1 MSTHLDGITGIDEI
15 SGRKRILAAFEH
27 REVDRIPVFDVA
39 NNPELFLKGL
49 GQENHWSDGAPTVKL
64 AKKLGLDA
72 AMVPVG
78 SYTAL
83 IKKERT
89 WIDDTTFLDRF
100 GVKYTVSSSSWPL
113 GIAIEEVA
121 LDEKFAGNFKAQAT
135 ITPEDLQPVKDAV
148 CEAHTGKRDE
158 IAIFAGSR
166 SAFSHLAV
174 SGGLVA
180 LSMLLYEDPEL
191 LHKLVEL
198 STDYWTEVGLRL
210 IETGVD
216 ALYIANDMGM
226 NGSTMI
232 SPKHLREF
240 FLPAFERQCA
250 AWKKAGGRVILHS
263 CGNIEAILPDL
274 YSSCQSNC
282 QELIP
287 KEFVPGD
294 GGSRPKGK
302 SDDKSSSCQSNC
314 QELIPKEFVP
324 GDGGVRAETGGIDG
338 LNNLQSHAG
347 MDIASVKE
355 RFGDKWTLIGNVDAT
370 TVMTSER
377 KEDIDEAIA
386 AVIKSAGSNGGLIL
400 ATDHSFHKGIPIENV
415 YHFIEQAKRLGTYQ
429 KLHQP
434 QLQSNSQDQAKID
447 PGTYQSLQPQLQ
459 SNCQDQAKI
468 DPGTYTVESDVG
480 NCGESV

>member
-1 MSTHLDGITGIDEI
+1 MHLTAIRRYFT
-15 SGRKRILAAFEH
+15 KRII
-27 REVDRIPVFDVA
+27 VQ
-39 NNPELFLKGL
+39 ELFLKGL
-49 GQENHWSDGAPTVKL
+49 GQENPWSEGAPTVKL

-83 IKKERT
+83 IRKERD
-89 WIDDTTFLDRF
+89 WIDDTTFIDRF

-121 LDEKFAGNFKAQAT
+121 LDEDFAENFKTQAV
-135 ITPEDLQPVKDAV
+135 ITPTDLQPVKDAV
-148 CEAHTGKRDE
+148 REAHTGKRDE

-180 LSMLLYEDPEL
+180 LSMLLYENPEL

-232 SPKHLREF
+232 SPTHLREF

-274 YSSCQSNC
+274 AAMSNENNGDGGLGRQQQPQLQSNC

-287 KEFVPGD
+287 KEFVPG
-294 GGSRPKGK
+294 
-302 SDDKSSSCQSNC
+302 
-314 QELIPKEFVP
+314 
-324 GDGGVRAETGGIDG
+324 TGGIDG

-347 MDIASVKE
+347 MDITSVKE

-370 TVMTSER
+370 TVMTSKR

-400 ATDHSFHKGIPIENV
+400 ATDHSFHKGIPVENV
-415 YHFIEQAKRLGTYQ
+415 YHFIEQAKKLGTYQ
-429 KLHQP
+429 NRSCFGNCPEQAKLDP
-434 QLQSNSQDQAKID
+434 GTEDLSDDKSRSCQSNSQDHMPLAFG
-447 PGTYQSLQPQLQ
+447 PGTRGL
-459 SNCQDQAKI
+459 
-468 DPGTYTVESDVG
+468 V
-480 NCGESV
+480 

>member
-1 MSTHLDGITGIDEI
+1 MKNRPQLQSSCQDQNPKDFIQMTEDLSDDKSRSCQSNCQDQNPKDFIQMTEDLSDDKSRSCQSNCQDQNPKDFGPMT
-15 SGRKRILAAFEH
+15 GRKRIIAAFDH
-27 REVDRIPVFDVA
+27 QEVDRIPVFDVA
-39 NNPELFLKGL
+39 NNPELFLEGL
-49 GQENHWSDGAPTVKL
+49 GAENPWSNGAPTVKL

-83 IKKERT
+83 IKKERA
-89 WIDDTTFLDRF
+89 WLDDTTFLDRF

-113 GIAIEEVA
+113 GIAIEEAV
-121 LDEKFAGNFKAQAT
+121 LDEKFAENFKTQAT
-135 ITPEDLQPVKDAV
+135 ITSADLQPVKDAV
-148 CEAHTGKRDE
+148 REAHTGNSDE

-216 ALYIANDMGM
+216 GLYIANDMGM

-232 SPKHLREF
+232 SPAHLREF
-240 FLPAFERQCA
+240 FLPAFEKQCA

-263 CGNIEAILPDL
+263 CGNVEAILPDL
-274 YSSCQSNC
+274 AAMGAIGT
-282 QELIP
+282 E
-287 KEFVPGD
+287 V
-294 GGSRPKGK
+294 
-302 SDDKSSSCQSNC
+302 
-314 QELIPKEFVP
+314 
-324 GDGGVRAETGGIDG
+324 GGIDG
-338 LNNLQSHAG
+338 LNNLQFHAG

-377 KEDIDEAIA
+377 KEDIDEAISY
-386 AVIKSAGSNGGLIL
+386 VIKVAGAQGGLIL
-400 ATDHSFHKGIPIENV
+400 ATDHSFHKGIPLKNV
-415 YHFIEQAKRLGTYQ
+415 YHFIEQAKKLGVYT
-429 KLHQP
+429 
-434 QLQSNSQDQAKID
+434 AK
-447 PGTYQSLQPQLQ
+447 
-459 SNCQDQAKI
+459 
-468 DPGTYTVESDVG
+468 SDDE

>member
-1 MSTHLDGITGIDEI
+1 MSTPIDERT
-15 SGRKRILAAFEH
+15 GRKRILAAFEH

-49 GQENHWSDGAPTVKL
+49 GRENHWSDGAPTVKL

-89 WIDDTTFLDRF
+89 WIDDTTFIDRF

-121 LDEKFAGNFKAQAT
+121 LDEKFVENFKTQAT
-135 ITPEDLQPVKDAV
+135 ITSDDLQPVKDAV
-148 CEAHTGKRDE
+148 REAHTGKRDE

-166 SAFSHLAV
+166 SAFSHLAI

-198 STDYWTEVGLRL
+198 STDYWTEVGLCL

-226 NGSTMI
+226 NGSTLI
-232 SPKHLREF
+232 SPTHLREF

-274 YSSCQSNC
+274 AAMSQGDVGTGDVGTEVGVSRLEDLSDDKSRSCQSNC

-287 KEFVPGD
+287 KEFVP
-294 GGSRPKGK
+294 
-302 SDDKSSSCQSNC
+302 
-314 QELIPKEFVP
+314 EV
-324 GDGGVRAETGGIDG
+324 GGIDG
-338 LNNLQSHAG
+338 LNNLQTHAG

-386 AVIKSAGSNGGLIL
+386 AVIKSAGENGGLIL
-400 ATDHSFHKGIPIENV
+400 ATDHSFHKGIPLENV
-415 YHFIEQAKRLGTYQ
+415 YHFIEQAKQLGIYPKT
-429 KLHQP
+429 
-434 QLQSNSQDQAKID
+434 QLPK
-447 PGTYQSLQPQLQ
+447 QLPR
-459 SNCQDQAKI
+459 SSEA
-468 DPGTYTVESDVG
+468 
-480 NCGESV
+480 

>member
-1 MSTHLDGITGIDEI
+1 MSAHIDETT
-15 SGRKRILAAFEH
+15 GRKRILAAFEH
-27 REVDRIPVFDVA
+27 RETDRIPVFDVA
-39 NNPELFLKGL
+39 NNPELFLKGI
-49 GQENHWSDGAPTVKL
+49 GKENPWSAGAPTVKL

-83 IKKERT
+83 IKKERN
-89 WIDDTTFLDRF
+89 WIDDTAFLDRF

-113 GIAIEEVA
+113 GIATEEAV
-121 LDEKFAGNFKAQAT
+121 LDEKFAENFKTQAV
-135 ITPEDLQPVKDAV
+135 ITPADLQPVQEAV
-148 CEAHTGKRDE
+148 REAHTGSGDE

-166 SAFSHLAV
+166 SAFSHLTI
-174 SGGLVA
+174 SGGLAA
-180 LSMLLYEDPEL
+180 LSILLYEDPEL
-191 LHKLVEL
+191 LHELVNL

-232 SPKHLREF
+232 SPAHLREF
-240 FLPAFERQCA
+240 FLPAFARQCA
-250 AWKKAGGRVILHS
+250 VWKKAGGRVILHS

-274 YSSCQSNC
+274 AAM
-282 QELIP
+282 
-287 KEFVPGD
+287 GATMRD
-294 GGSRPKGK
+294 GGGRPKGK

-324 GDGGVRAETGGIDG
+324 GDGGGRPKGKSDDKSSSCQSNCQELIPKEFVPGAGGIDG

-355 RFGDKWTLIGNVDAT
+355 RFGDIWTLIGNVDAT
-370 TVMTSER
+370 TVMTSDR

-386 AVIKSAGSNGGLIL
+386 AVIRAAGSHGGLIL

-415 YHFIEQAKRLGTYQ
+415 YHFIEQAKTLGIYP
-429 KLHQP
+429 KLKQ
-434 QLQSNSQDQAKID
+434 
-447 PGTYQSLQPQLQ
+447 QPQLQ
-459 SNCQDQAKI
+459 SNCQDQAKL
-468 DPGTYTVESDVG
+468 DPGTCSAETDHG
-480 NCGESV
+480 NCGDSV